1 MKTSSELRLAPGT
14 VITGKWNRGRY
25 RVERLLGEGANGKV
39 YLVEHSRRLYA
50 MKVGGDAV
58 DLQSEIN
65 VLRSLA
71 SRRRRTEP
79 FLLAVDDYV
88 HRDGKEYPFYIMRY
102 VRGSV
107 LHEYLQREG
116 ADWFPLVG
124 YNLLGK
130 LAELHEAG
138 FVFGDLKRE
147 NVLVGSYGRVE
158 LVDYGGATAIGKSVR
173 QFTELYDRGYWNAG
187 SRTAEGTYDLFSF
200 AVLCLHLFEGR
211 RLLQLTKTLLP
222 QNRSPADLIRLTTGH
237 PALKPFAGWL
247 ARALGGEFA
256 SAREGAAAWQRIMY
270 GGGVKPAR
278 RRRSTAGWAAG
289 LFACTMIAL
298 AAAIVWMIS
307 EGMLPTG
314 LS

>member
-14 VITGKWNRGRY
+14 VVTGKWNRGRY

-39 YLVEHSRRLYA
+39 YLVEHGRRLYA

-65 VLRSLA
+65 ALRALA
-71 SRRRRTEP
+71 SRRRAEP
-79 FLLAVDDYV
+79 FLLAVDDLV
-88 HRDGKEYPFYIMRY
+88 NGDGAEFPFYIMRY
-102 VRGSV
+102 VRGSA

-124 YNLLGK
+124 YNLLRK

-147 NVLVGSYGRVE
+147 NVLVGEYGRVE
-158 LVDYGGATAIGKSVR
+158 LVDYGGATAVGKGVR
-173 QFTELYDRGYWNAG
+173 QFTELYDRGFWNAG
-187 SRTAEGTYDLFSF
+187 SRTAEASYDLFSF

-211 RLLQLTKTLLP
+211 RLLQLSQTVLP
-222 QNRSPADLIRLTTGH
+222 QNRSPAELIRLTDRH
-237 PALKPFAGWL
+237 PMLKPFAGWL
-247 ARALGGEFA
+247 KQALQGEFA
-256 SAREGAAAWQRIMY
+256 SAREAAAAWQRIMY
-270 GGGVKPAR
+270 GGGVRPAR
-278 RRRSTAGWAAG
+278 RRSSAGWAAG
-289 LFACTMIAL
+289 LFACTMLAL
-298 AAAIVWMIS
+298 VAAIVWMMT
-307 EGMLPTG
+307 EGVLPTG

>member
-1 MKTSSELRLAPGT
+1 VKTSSELRLAPGT

-39 YLVEHSRRLYA
+39 YLVEQNRRLYA

-71 SRRRRTEP
+71 SRRRRAEP
-79 FLLAVDDYV
+79 YLMAVDDYV
-88 HRDGKEYPFYIMRY
+88 RDDGSEYPFYVMRY
-102 VRGSV
+102 VRGSAV
-107 LHEYLQREG
+107 HEYLQREG

-124 YNLLGK
+124 YHLLGK

-138 FVFGDLKRE
+138 YVFGDLKRE
-147 NVLVGSYGRVE
+147 NVLVGDYGRVE
-158 LVDYGGATAIGKSVR
+158 LVDFGGATALGKSVR

-187 SRTAEGTYDLFSF
+187 SRTAEGTYDLFSY

-211 RLLQLTKTLLP
+211 RLLQLAQTALP
-222 QNRSPADLIRLTTGH
+222 QNRSPADLIRLTDGH

-247 ARALGGEFA
+247 ARALRGEFA
-256 SAREGAAAWQRIMY
+256 SAREGAAAWQLIMY
-270 GGGVKPAR
+270 GGGVKMNRKRTP
-278 RRRSTAGWAAG
+278 AGWAAG
-289 LFACTMIAL
+289 LFACTMLAL
-298 AAAIVWMIS
+298 AAAIVWLMT
-307 EGMLPTG
+307 EGVLPTG